1 MANTELGQLIASFED
16 GLPKALRKQL
26 RPALREASSPIVAD
40 AKRRASWSTRIPAAI
55 RASTSLR
62 SRKSRVSI
70 VVDRHKA
77 PHARP
82 FENLGLPGVFRHP
95 VFGNYDN
102 WVSQKARP
110 FLFPAVFSHVDEVQ
124 AAIDR
129 AVNAAATEH
138 GFR

>member
-16 GLPKALRKQL
+16 GLPRSLRKQL
-26 RPALREASSPIVAD
+26 RPALRRATSPIVAD

-55 RASTSLR
+55 RASTSFA
-62 SRKSRVSI
+62 SRKPRVSI
-70 VVDRHKA
+70 VVDHRQA

-82 FENLGLPGVFRHP
+82 FENLGQPGIFRHP
-95 VFGNYDN
+95 VYGNYEA
-102 WVSQKARP
+102 WVGQKARP

-129 AVNAAATEH
+129 AVNDAAAQH
-138 GFR
+138 GFH